1 MATYTSNINLKKPAQ
16 SDKIRIA
23 DFNTNA
29 DNIDDAFGAGFGQ
42 SSAPSVN
49 AEINSLADGLA
60 IIANGNVHAAI
71 SSGWFVYVR
80 GHETLANGLYVANQN
95 ISANATL
102 TSSNLD
108 ADSSGGLNALSAKIT
123 DIGSYTATTEATENV
138 ANETV
143 KKLATLTLSA
153 GRYLFIG
160 NVSFA
165 SNATGSRTVSLGTG
179 DNLDSGWWQS
189 VQASP
194 YGSSSLQV
202 VRFATVNG
210 TNPINLVVR
219 QTSGS
224 TLSVTHRMFA
234 IKLHE

>member
-71 SSGWFVYVR
+71 SSGQFVYVR
-80 GHETLANGLYVANQN
+80 GHGTLANGLYVANQN

-108 ADSSGGLNALSAKIT
+108 ADSSGGLNALSARIT
-123 DIGSYTATTEATENV
+123 PIENAFSKPSNTVLTIDLNNDLNSGFYRISASSTNIPVASTAGILIQVRFDSSVVMQIFMTSGDIMYSRIKY
-138 ANETV
+138 
-143 KKLATLTLSA
+143 A
-153 GRYLFIG
+153 GWGAWRQC
-160 NVSFA
+160 
-165 SNATGSRTVSLGTG
+165 SNA
-179 DNLDSGWWQS
+179 
-189 VQASP
+189 
-194 YGSSSLQV
+194 
-202 VRFATVNG
+202 
-210 TNPINLVVR
+210 
-219 QTSGS
+219 
-224 TLSVTHRMFA
+224 
-234 IKLHE
+234 

>member
-29 DNIDDAFGAGFGQ
+29 DNIDDAFGAGFGV

-71 SSGWFVYVR
+71 SSGQFVYVR
-80 GHETLANGLYVANQN
+80 GHGTLANGLYVANQN

-108 ADSSGGLNALSAKIT
+108 ADTSGGLNALNANIAMKDSAIYHASALEHKYTVPSRSRHLVILGGNGGLPYT
-123 DIGSYTATTEATENV
+123 WIGFIYANNSGGLSGTEIY
-138 ANETV
+138 
-143 KKLATLTLSA
+143 K
-153 GRYLFIG
+153 
-160 NVSFA
+160 
-165 SNATGSRTVSLGTG
+165 
-179 DNLDSGWWQS
+179 
-189 VQASP
+189 
-194 YGSSSLQV
+194 
-202 VRFATVNG
+202 G
-210 TNPINLVVR
+210 TNIDDVYYSSAPNVLKIIYTQAQESYLRSICVAGDAM
-219 QTSGS
+219 TDY
-224 TLSVTHRMFA
+224 TT
-234 IKLHE
+234 